1 MQFIINRFFTLE
13 NNQLCPPYPV
23 CIIDYVGIQ
32 HISDCE
38 IPEGYIGIWGSVYS
52 IEHTTELNLFQSGLT
67 GSIPPEIGEL
77 INLTSI
83 NLSDNELTGPIPPE
97 IGNLVGLRKSIY
109 I

>member
-1 MQFIINRFFTLE
+1 MEFEF
-13 NNQLCPPYPV
+13 
-23 CIIDYVGIQ
+23 D
-32 HISDCE
+32 
-38 IPEGYIGIWGSVYS
+38 S

-97 IGNLVGLRKSIY
+97 IGNLVA
-109 I
+109 